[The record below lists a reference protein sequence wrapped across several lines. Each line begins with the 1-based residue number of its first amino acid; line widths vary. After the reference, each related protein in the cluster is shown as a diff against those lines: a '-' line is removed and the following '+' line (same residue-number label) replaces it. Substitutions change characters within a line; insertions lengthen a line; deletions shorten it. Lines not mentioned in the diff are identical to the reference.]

1 MGFKELREKRW
12 FKIISNKYVLIL
24 LVFGI
29 WMLFLDSNSWL
40 VHNEL
45 DEELDELNNNKA
57 YYQKE
62 INKDKAII
70 EGLNDSSEL
79 EKFAREEYFMK
90 REGEEIFIIEYED
103 SLKKNEENE

>member
-1 MGFKELREKRW
+1 MSFKEIRKKRW
-12 FKIISNKYVLIL
+12 YKIISNKYIL
-24 LVFGI
+24 LLIVFTI

-40 VHNEL
+40 VHREL
-45 DEELDELNNNKA
+45 DQELEQLQNNKT
-57 YYQKE
+57 YYLKE

-70 EGLNDSSEL
+70 DGLNDSSEL

-103 SLKKNEENE
+103 SLKKED